1 MIVMDLDTLYRPGF
15 KKICQDHGISMAIL
29 FGSQATG
36 KAIEGSDLDLA
47 VWLEKPDLLSGSPEV
62 SRARRHMLRDFI
74 NYLGTGN
81 IDLVILNHASPI
93 LKFQVAR
100 GGKPVY
106 QKEAGIFAG
115 FCSRA
120 LREHNDARIFY
131 RETEEYLQKVIKRR
145 GKGG

>member
-1 MIVMDLDTLYRPGF
+1 MDLNALYSPGF
-15 KKICQDHGISMAIL
+15 KNFCQEHGISMAIL

-36 KAIEGSDLDLA
+36 RVNEGSDLDLA
-47 VWLEKPDLLSGSPEV
+47 VWLEKPIQPSGLPKD
-62 SRARRHMLRDFI
+62 SRAKRYMLRDLI

-81 IDLVILNHASPI
+81 IDLVILNHASPL

-100 GGKPVY
+100 NGKPVY
-106 QKEAGIFAG
+106 QKAPGIFAG

-131 RETEEYLQKVIKRR
+131 RATEEYLQKAIKRSE
-145 GKGG
+145 KGG